1 MAASDLSSTLSPD
14 VLALAQ
20 DTVELRRDIHRHPE
34 LGFEETRTAGIVA
47 AGLKAA
53 GLEVRTGVA
62 KTGVVGLL
70 RGAQPGKTL
79 LVRADMDALSL
90 TEEVDRPWKSTVPGS
105 MHACGHDGHVAIAL
119 SAARVLAARRER
131 LKGQVKFVFQPAEEG
146 PGGAEPMIAEGV
158 MRDPPV
164 DAAIGLHIWNGLEA
178 GTLGIGSG
186 PMMAASDE
194 FRILVEGVGGHGAY
208 PHTAVDPVLAAAHI
222 VVALQTIVARNVS
235 PLEPAVVTVGI
246 VRAGTRFN
254 IIPRTA
260 ELVGTLRAYS
270 TETREFLIRRVS
282 EIARGVAE
290 AQGAKI
296 QLHIERGYPP
306 TVNDQGMSAFCTEV
320 AAGVFGRERV
330 VLPER
335 SMGGEDMS
343 YFLKLVPGCFMF
355 LGSMNKAKGL
365 DAPHHSPLFDFDEDV
380 LPLGV
385 ETFVRVAEAYLL

>member
-1 MAASDLSSTLSPD
+1 MAASDLSTTLSPD

-20 DTVELRRDIHRHPE
+20 ETVDLRRDLHRHPE
-34 LGFEETRTAGIVA
+34 LGFAETRTAGLVA
-47 AGLKAA
+47 AGLEAA
-53 GLEVRTGVA
+53 GLEVRSGIA
-62 KTGVVGLL
+62 RTGVVGLL
-70 RGAQPGKTL
+70 RGAHPGKTL

-90 TEEVDRPWKSTVPGS
+90 TEEVDTPWKSTVPGS

-119 SAARVLAARRER
+119 TAARVLAARRDR

-158 MRDPPV
+158 LRDPPV
-164 DAAIGLHIWNGLEA
+164 DAAIGLHIWNSLEA

-186 PMMAASDE
+186 AMMAASDE
-194 FRILVEGVGGHGAY
+194 FRIVVEGVGGHGAY
-208 PHTAVDPVLAAAHI
+208 PHTAIDPVLAAAHI
-222 VVALQTIVARNVS
+222 VVALQSIVARNVS

-260 ELVGTLRAYS
+260 ELVGTLRAYT
-270 TETREFLIRRVS
+270 TETREFLIRRTS

-290 AQGAKI
+290 AHGAKI
-296 QLHIERGYPP
+296 HVHIERGYPP
-306 TVNDQGMSAFCTEV
+306 TVNDQAMSAFCSEV

-330 VLPER
+330 VVPER

-343 YFLKLVPGCFMF
+343 YFLNQVPGCFMF
-355 LGSMNKAKGL
+355 LGSANKAKGL

-380 LPLGV
+380 MPLGV